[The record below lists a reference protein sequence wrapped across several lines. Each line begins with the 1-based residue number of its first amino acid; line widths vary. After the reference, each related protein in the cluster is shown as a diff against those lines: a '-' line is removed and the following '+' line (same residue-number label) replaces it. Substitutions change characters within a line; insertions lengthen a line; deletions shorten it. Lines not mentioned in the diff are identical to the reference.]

1 MRCVKGE
8 IYTSSG
14 YIWKYKDSCRTLLTK
29 EGNLKK
35 RYIKLGKSGP
45 SKKPIL

>member
-14 YIWKYKDSCRTLLTK
+14 YIWKYKDSCRNLLTK

-35 RYIKLGKSGP
+35 RHIKLGKP
-45 SKKPIL
+45 EPPKKPIL